1 MGYHSDIAFTPSVK
15 AAQEARGSR
24 GGYDKAMARHDWGDR
39 VTPAL
44 AGFIAERDSFYL
56 GTASADGQP
65 YIQHRGGPRGFFGST
80 SRLGTSTRTTR
91 RSCS

>member
-1 MGYHSDIAFTPSVK
+1 MSYRSDIAFTPSVK

-44 AGFIAERDSFYL
+44 SAFIAGRAEYVEGDGEVLR
-56 GTASADGQP
+56 AVADPGWVARQ
-65 YIQHRGGPRGFFGST
+65 RG
-80 SRLGTSTRTTR
+80 RLA
-91 RSCS
+91 